1 MAVIY
6 EINST
11 YDNLSLMAKNRRD
24 VYDIPGLPGLADQIG
39 KLLQSNGLSFALPN
53 DETACIYCGSTKCAA
68 ALYGES
74 ICG

>member
-11 YDNLSLMAKNRRD
+11 YDNLNLISNNRRD
-24 VYDIPGLPGLADQIG
+24 VYDIPGLPGLADQIE
-39 KLLQSNGLSFALPN
+39 KLLHSNGLSFALPN
-53 DETACIYCGSTKCAA
+53 EGTACIYCGSTKCAA